1 MEKKVNEQIT
11 DVLTELNLPKQTLNH
26 VCEKLNKILNY
37 AADCIGDECEL
48 RLAGGGYN
56 PKILK
61 ADRFFGDENPQ
72 PVGKREV
79 LINLFR
85 SEAAR
90 VLGGKYHKIEY

>member
-1 MEKKVNEQIT
+1 ME
-11 DVLTELNLPKQTLNH
+11 VLAELNLPEQTLNH

-48 RLAGGGYN
+48 RLAGGGYD

-61 ADRFFGDENPQ
+61 ADRFFGDKNPQ
-72 PVGKREV
+72 PVGEWEV

-90 VLGGKYHKIEY
+90 VLGCKYHKIEY